1 MVKSRI
7 ERLMES
13 IPQAI
18 KSEARLTIIV
28 DSLNSGEFSSL
39 NPIHQFPRALT
50 LVRYLLNFVI
60 KVGSLDIFDSRLE
73 ISSSYRDFLMPC
85 SFQGTICICQTTIV
99 WSAWKFS
106 ISLRSLSKLG

>member
-1 MVKSRI
+1 MRWFALDFIKNVEVNLTVKSKI

-18 KSEARLTIIV
+18 KSEAQLTIIV

-39 NPIHQFPRALT
+39 NPIYQFPRALT
-50 LVRYLLNFVI
+50 LVCYLLNFVI

-73 ISSSYRDFLMPC
+73 FLPVIET
-85 SFQGTICICQTTIV
+85 S
-99 WSAWKFS
+99 
-106 ISLRSLSKLG
+106 